1 MAELNNVTCEE
12 DSASPREYY
21 WCRALRGCVSYIIS
35 LTTPRDACRLSV
47 VADSDSDWENFLR
60 SDYKHI
66 ISNSVSDSSF
76 NTSLSKKDLYFHLC
90 RNRIIVNSGSIS
102 FVLEKESRKKCFTVR
117 ARDY

>member
-21 WCRALRGCVSYIIS
+21 WCRALRDYPWVCLIYKS
-35 LTTPRDACRLSV
+35 

-76 NTSLSKKDLYFHLC
+76 STSLSKKDLYFHLC
-90 RNRIIVNSGSIS
+90 RNRIIVNSGSI
-102 FVLEKESRKKCFTVR
+102 VIQT
-117 ARDY
+117 

>member
-1 MAELNNVTCEE
+1 MPADYPWV
-12 DSASPREYY
+12 
-21 WCRALRGCVSYIIS
+21 
-35 LTTPRDACRLSV
+35 RLINKS